1 MRLAMKY
8 ATFVTEMK
16 PDMTVQIPLELSE
29 KLGLEPGNRVEI
41 SLKKIKSTRLEL
53 VLSENPLHKLINLA
67 RAADGS
73 GDG

>member
-1 MRLAMKY
+1 MKY

-67 RAADGS
+67 RAADLSEG
-73 GDG
+73 G

>member
-1 MRLAMKY
+1 MKY

-16 PDMTVQIPLELSE
+16 ADMTVQIPQELSE

-53 VLSENPLHKLINLA
+53 VLSENPLHKLIDLA
-67 RAADGS
+67 RAAAGS